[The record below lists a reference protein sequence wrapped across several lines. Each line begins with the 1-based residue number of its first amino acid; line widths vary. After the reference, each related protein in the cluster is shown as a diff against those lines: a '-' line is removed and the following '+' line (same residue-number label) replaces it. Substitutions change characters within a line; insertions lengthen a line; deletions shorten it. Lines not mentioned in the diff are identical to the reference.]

1 MVEQDRETAGTTM
14 CLTVRYVRGH
24 AGEDGVRRMLALA
37 GEDRSAAELE
47 DEQPWSTYEQK
58 IALWEAAAEVLDDPL
73 VSRHIGQ
80 SALEHRVGAGLR
92 VLLRTLGSPGRVLS
106 NIAKACPKFSTV
118 ATMEALQVG
127 NTGAVVTYE
136 LHAHKQPHVLDCEC
150 NIGLISVIGPL
161 FGIPPLTV
169 EHPEC
174 QVRGAPRCRYEV
186 SWAAR
191 SRLPWRNRIGRAHL
205 EEQLSAVTAQLDSL
219 QSTAAD
225 LVSSSDVDALLSR
238 IVARAGVAISAT
250 RFLLAVRATD
260 DSPLRI
266 HADGYASD
274 EEAERAGHELLA
286 LATGGDVTTRIV
298 IDVVSSRRTYG
309 RLAAY
314 YDGHTFFPEERKLL
328 ASYARSAAAALDAAT
343 ALDAARQRGA
353 TASALLGLARALADV
368 SSAGQVAQ
376 KLAEA
381 MPPVVG
387 SHAGVVLL
395 FDPQE
400 GTLAVRG
407 RYGWSTAV
415 HERLGTL
422 ALRASDSEGV
432 ERLVTSPTPVFAR
445 VEDIADDFVRNAVSM
460 LEVEAVASVPI
471 VQHGELLGLA
481 VAGFREADIPAV
493 LAPVL
498 ERTAGVA
505 DHAAT
510 ALQNA
515 RLLERISH
523 QALHDPLTSLPNR
536 ALFEERV
543 SSALARA
550 GRDGTRPALLFVDLD
565 RFKRINDSLGH
576 EHGDRL
582 LQRIATRL
590 MDAIRAGDEFA
601 RVGGDEFAVLLH
613 DVDHASALRLAE
625 RIRGLLGEPVDL
637 DGETVVVSASIGVS
651 MFPEDGR
658 TYDELLRR
666 ADFAMYDAK
675 AHGRDACRPYLRG
688 TAPGRARLALEAE
701 LRRALLEDE
710 LSLVFQPEVALR
722 TDEVVAL
729 EALIRWNHPVL
740 GRLSPERFLR
750 ASEEAGL
757 SLALDVWALRSAC
770 RHAQTWREQG
780 ATARVAVNV
789 AASNC
794 ARRELVDAVA
804 VALSESGL
812 APEVLELEITET
824 AALDA
829 TPEVAEVLGAIR
841 EMGVSF
847 ALDDFGVGYSLFGRL
862 RDFAVSRVK
871 IDASFVQGP
880 GSHDAIVGAITTM
893 GHGLGLEVAAEG
905 IETAAQLELV
915 ARHGCDLAQGFL
927 LARPVEPAD
936 VPELLDARLVDAAR
950 RRAVEQPA

>member
-1 MVEQDRETAGTTM
+1 MREQGRETAGTTM
-14 CLTVRYVRGH
+14 CLTVRYVRDRS
-24 AGEDGVRRMLALA
+24 GEDGVRRMLALA
-37 GEDRSAAELE
+37 GEQRSAAELE
-47 DEQPWSTYEQK
+47 DEQRWSTYEQK
-58 IALWEAAAEVLDDPL
+58 IALWEAAATVLDDPL

-80 SALEHRVGAGLR
+80 SALDHRVGAGLR

-106 NIAKACPKFSTV
+106 NVAKAAPKFSTV
-118 ATMEALQVG
+118 ATMEALQVAT
-127 NTGAVVTYE
+127 TGAVVTYE
-136 LHAHKQPHVLDCEC
+136 LHPQKQPHVLDCEC

-161 FGIPPLTV
+161 FGMPPLTV
-169 EHPEC
+169 EHSEC
-174 QVRGAPRCRYEV
+174 QVHGAPRCRYEV
-186 SWAAR
+186 SWSAR

-205 EEQLSAVTAQLDSL
+205 EEQLSAVTAQLESL

-225 LVSSSDVDALLSR
+225 LVSSSDVDSLLSR
-238 IVARAGVAISAT
+238 IVARAGVAVSAT

-266 HADGYASD
+266 HADGYATD
-274 EEAERAGHELLA
+274 EEAERAGHELLT
-286 LATGGDVTTRIV
+286 LAAGGDVTSRIV
-298 IDVVSSRRTYG
+298 IDVASSRRTYG
-309 RLAAY
+309 RLAAF

-328 ASYARSAAAALDAAT
+328 AAYARSAAAALDAAT
-343 ALDAARQRGA
+343 ALEDARQRGA
-353 TASALLGLARALADV
+353 TASALLGLARALAEV

-395 FDPQE
+395 FDPRE
-400 GTLAVRG
+400 EMLAVRG
-407 RYGWSTAV
+407 RYGWPSAV
-415 HERLGTL
+415 HERLATF

-432 ERLVTSPTPVFAR
+432 ERLVTNPTPVFAR
-445 VEDIADDFVRNAVSM
+445 VEDIGDEFVRRAVSM

-515 RLLERISH
+515 RLLERVSH
-523 QALHDPLTSLPNR
+523 QALHDPLTLLPNR

-582 LQRIATRL
+582 LQQIAARL
-590 MDAIRAGDEFA
+590 VDSIRAGDEFA

-613 DVDHASALRLAE
+613 DVDHDGALHFAE
-625 RIRGLLGEPVDL
+625 RIRSALGEPVDL

-651 MFPEDGR
+651 MFPDDGR

-675 AHGRDACRPYLRG
+675 ARGRDLCRPYLRG
-688 TAPGRARLALEAE
+688 TAPGRARLTLEAE
-701 LRRALLEDE
+701 LRRALLDDE
-710 LSLVFQPEVALR
+710 LTLVFQPEVDLLR
-722 TDEVVAL
+722 DEVVAL

-750 ASEEAGL
+750 AADEAGL
-757 SLALDVWALRSAC
+757 SLAVDVWALRRAC

-780 ATARVAVNV
+780 ATARIAVNV
-789 AASNC
+789 AAANC

-812 APEVLELEITET
+812 AAEALELEITEN

-829 TPEVAEVLGAIR
+829 TAEVTQVLSAIR

-871 IDASFVQGP
+871 IDASFVQRP
-880 GSHDAIVGAITTM
+880 DAQDSIVGAIATM
-893 GHGLGLEVAAEG
+893 CHGLDLEVAAEG
-905 IETAAQLELV
+905 IETREQLALV
-915 ARHGCDLAQGFL
+915 TRHGCDLAQGFL
-927 LARPVEPAD
+927 LARPAEPAD
-936 VPELLDARLVDAAR
+936 VPGLLDARLVELAQQR
-950 RRAVEQPA
+950 SVEQPA